1 MRRAIRIRVTISH
14 FLSLL
19 LFAASLPAQHTT
31 SPKSA
36 KSDTKPEEPQLARE
50 IRHQLFV
57 LPYYSV
63 FDYIAFTLDAD
74 KVTLTGY
81 VLRPTLKANAEGAVK
96 SLEGV
101 SSVKNLVEVLP
112 KSPSDDEFRR
122 AVYRSI
128 FEDSTLQRY
137 ATLEVPVEIGG
148 REVLPR
154 GARVAG
160 HVTTSRPS
168 GRLEGRAVIGIT
180 LDSVES
186 NGRAVPERS
195 FSSNALLITTPTTP
209 ERAAR
214 TMKTRPIWRIPSSAR
229 STWIGR
235 CGRARPSLLTT
246 VSRVSRHSWAA
257 APADFS

>member
-1 MRRAIRIRVTISH
+1 MH
-14 FLSLL
+14 FLSLI
-19 LFAASLPAQHTT
+19 LFAASLPAQHAT

-63 FDYIAFTLDAD
+63 FDYIAFTLDDD

-81 VLRPTLKANAEGAVK
+81 VLRPTLKANAEAAVK

-112 KSPSDDEFRR
+112 KSSSDDELRR

-137 ATLEVPVEIGG
+137 AALEVPVIHIILRNG
-148 REVLPR
+148 EV
-154 GARVAG
+154 
-160 HVTTSRPS
+160 T
-168 GRLEGRAVIGIT
+168 LEGAVLTEAEKSLATTRA
-180 LDSVES
+180 S
-186 NGRAVPERS
+186 NVSAVSGVKNNLAVRPKS
-195 FSSNALLITTPTTP
+195 APSN
-209 ERAAR
+209 
-214 TMKTRPIWRIPSSAR
+214 
-229 STWIGR
+229 
-235 CGRARPSLLTT
+235 
-246 VSRVSRHSWAA
+246 
-257 APADFS
+257 